1 MVVNNIEKDSIVNY
15 PKRVFE
21 VIQEK
26 THYKEESEYFYYTD
40 PSFLK

>member
-1 MVVNNIEKDSIVNY
+1 MEDDRNKKDSNY

-21 VIQEK
+21 VIQEE

-40 PSFLK
+40 PSFFH